1 MEPYRVFISSI
12 MNRSV
17 EDLFA
22 EREAA
27 RSAVEHYAPIT
38 TPWVFEAE
46 PASPKPPPDF
56 YINGVKNSD
65 LFVLIIGQRLT
76 KPVRNEYDTARDH
89 GKPMLV
95 FAKTVVSR
103 EPDAE
108 QMLRSANVKYDAFI
122 NAAELR
128 EKARSALEN
137 HILTLVRG
145 DGEESARP
153 GDRPAQRRAY
163 AQKCTPLKILPMVPA
178 WEHNSFRVKAV
189 ESGVITFE
197 KYSNRQDLAV
207 PAQRIEDL
215 LSGGPGESPTVLLNG
230 RLQWITMPPVWRF
243 FPDKPPPNDTT
254 GLGFGKERPRN
265 DPGVSAQVR
274 SCCGWSLPA
283 NIAARLREGCEVF
296 YDEDGK
302 YLSSAGQVLLFKR

>member
-95 FAKTVVSR
+95 FARPSCLAKSS
-103 EPDAE
+103 AASS
-108 QMLRSANVKYDAFI
+108 RSASPFVSTKRSTMPASSASFAFSVS
-122 NAAELR
+122 AECAHLHGFGDPR
-128 EKARSALEN
+128 QARQSLC
-137 HILTLVRG
+137 
-145 DGEESARP
+145 SARP
-153 GDRPAQRRAY
+153 G
-163 AQKCTPLKILPMVPA
+163 
-178 WEHNSFRVKAV
+178 N
-189 ESGVITFE
+189 
-197 KYSNRQDLAV
+197 
-207 PAQRIEDL
+207 
-215 LSGGPGESPTVLLNG
+215 
-230 RLQWITMPPVWRF
+230 
-243 FPDKPPPNDTT
+243 
-254 GLGFGKERPRN
+254 
-265 DPGVSAQVR
+265 
-274 SCCGWSLPA
+274 
-283 NIAARLREGCEVF
+283 
-296 YDEDGK
+296 
-302 YLSSAGQVLLFKR
+302 